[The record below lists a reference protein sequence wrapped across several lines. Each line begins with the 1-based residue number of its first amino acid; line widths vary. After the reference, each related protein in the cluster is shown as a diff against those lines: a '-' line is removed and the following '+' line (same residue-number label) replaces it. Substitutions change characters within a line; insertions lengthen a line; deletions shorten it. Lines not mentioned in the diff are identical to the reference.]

1 MSTIHQ
7 KICLCELFRNA
18 FPPIISPIIINI
30 IPNNIFPA
38 FFIILS
44 PFIFICSYNITFND
58 ICQYNKKTFNKN
70 PVLSLLSLRMSFLLM
85 VLTNRT
91 KRL

>member
-44 PFIFICSYNITFND
+44 PFIFLFALIISLSMIFANIV
-58 ICQYNKKTFNKN
+58 KKILLLHSQLARYKN
-70 PVLSLLSLRMSFLLM
+70 IKFLKKSIQ
-85 VLTNRT
+85 TIS
-91 KRL
+91 

>member
-38 FFIILS
+38 FFIVLS
-44 PFIFICSYNITFND
+44 PFILFALIISLSMIFANI
-58 ICQYNKKTFNKN
+58 IKKILLLHSQLARYKN
-70 PVLSLLSLRMSFLLM
+70 IKFLKKSIQ
-85 VLTNRT
+85 TIS
-91 KRL
+91 

>member
-38 FFIILS
+38 FFIVLS
-44 PFIFICSYNITFND
+44 PFILFALIISLSMIFANIIKKILLLHSQLARYKNIKFLKKSIQTF
-58 ICQYNKKTFNKN
+58 
-70 PVLSLLSLRMSFLLM
+70 S
-85 VLTNRT
+85 
-91 KRL
+91 

>member
-7 KICLCELFRNA
+7 KICLCELIRNA

-38 FFIILS
+38 FFIVLS
-44 PFIFICSYNITFND
+44 PFILFALIISLSMIFANI
-58 ICQYNKKTFNKN
+58 IKKILLLHSQLAWYKN
-70 PVLSLLSLRMSFLLM
+70 IKFLKKSIQ
-85 VLTNRT
+85 TIG
-91 KRL
+91 

>member
-7 KICLCELFRNA
+7 KICLCELFRNV

-38 FFIILS
+38 FFIVLS
-44 PFIFICSYNITFND
+44 PFILFALIISLSMIFANIIKKILLLHSQLAWYNNIKFL
-58 ICQYNKKTFNKN
+58 KKSIQTIG
-70 PVLSLLSLRMSFLLM
+70 
-85 VLTNRT
+85 
-91 KRL
+91 

>member
-38 FFIILS
+38 FFIVLS
-44 PFIFICSYNITFND
+44 PFVFYCSYNITFND
-58 ICQYNKKTFNKN
+58 ICKYNKKILLLHSQLARYKN
-70 PVLSLLSLRMSFLLM
+70 IKFLKKSIQ
-85 VLTNRT
+85 TIS
-91 KRL
+91 